1 MLADAMP
8 FRHERSSADGI
19 GGIALRTLSSRA
31 MKTLLTD
38 KFAIRHPIIQAPMN
52 WATDARLVASV
63 SAAGGLGTLGPNAGA
78 KTPSDDPQITGE
90 RLRDQ
95 IRQVRAITDM
105 PFAVNVPIG
114 RGGARVFSD
123 RAIEIIIAERVPIVI
138 VATGSPAVYTARL
151 KEALRRILADRR
163 FWVKVSG
170 GDRIS
175 SEGPPYHDALPFA
188 RTLVET
194 FPDQVLWG
202 TDWPHPNVT
211 NRPDDVALMDLVPCF
226 AKTETAQKALLV
238 DNPARL
244 YA

>member
-1 MLADAMP
+1 
-8 FRHERSSADGI
+8 
-19 GGIALRTLSSRA
+19 
-31 MKTLLTD
+31 
-38 KFAIRHPIIQAPMN
+38 MN

-163 FWVKVSG
+163 FWVRFRAATGYRPKDHPTMTPCPSRAPWSRRFPTRFCG
-170 GDRIS
+170 GRTGRI
-175 SEGPPYHDALPFA
+175 
-188 RTLVET
+188 RT
-194 FPDQVLWG
+194 
-202 TDWPHPNVT
+202 
-211 NRPDDVALMDLVPCF
+211 
-226 AKTETAQKALLV
+226 
-238 DNPARL
+238 
-244 YA
+244 